1 MTRDVPSST
10 SANLGAIIDD
20 TSDTDLD
27 ITLPPDVN
35 MDLEVPVGQRLNPE
49 TNELEAVSMPIKD
62 LRAMMDEEDAVMKR
76 LEFCTI

>member
-1 MTRDVPSST
+1 
-10 SANLGAIIDD
+10 
-20 TSDTDLD
+20 
-27 ITLPPDVN
+27 

-62 LRAMMDEEDAVMKR
+62 LRSMMDEEDAVMKR

>member
-27 ITLPPDVN
+27 ITLSPDVN
-35 MDLEVPVGQRLNPE
+35 MDLEVPVGQRLNPD